1 MTTENIKP
9 TQQQYFDNFVNL
21 YSELAMLTEDVKQ
34 LTEQFKED
42 YAEADIA
49 NLKKVAKLKSEQK
62 IGDAVEK
69 VEAFKEAVDTFT
81 K

>member
-1 MTTENIKP
+1 MTTENTKP
-9 TQQQYFDNFVNL
+9 TQQKYFDSFVNL

-49 NLKKVAKLKSEQK
+49 NLKKVARLKSEQK
-62 IGDAVEK
+62 VGDAVEK

>member
-1 MTTENIKP
+1 MTTENVKK
-9 TQQQYFDNFVNL
+9 TQQAYFENFVNL

-42 YAEADIA
+42 YAEADIG
-49 NLKKVAKLKSEQK
+49 NIKKVAKLKSEQK

>member
-1 MTTENIKP
+1 MTTENVKK

-42 YAEADIA
+42 YAEADIV
-49 NLKKVAKLKSEQK
+49 NIKKVAKLKSEQK

>member
-1 MTTENIKP
+1 MTTENVKK

-42 YAEADIA
+42 YESDIA
-49 NLKKVAKLKSEQK
+49 NLKKVAKLKAEQK
-62 IGDAVEK
+62 VGEAVEK
-69 VEAFKEAVDTFT
+69 VKAFKEAVDTFT

>member
-1 MTTENIKP
+1 MTTENVKK

-42 YAEADIA
+42 YESADIT
-49 NLKKVAKLKSEQK
+49 NLKKVARLKAEQK
-62 IGDAVEK
+62 VGDAVEK

>member
-1 MTTENIKP
+1 MTTENVKK

-42 YAEADIA
+42 YSESDIA
-49 NLKKVAKLKSEQK
+49 NLKKVSRLVAENKLADQL
-62 IGDAVEK
+62 EK
-69 VEAFKEAVDTFT
+69 VETFKEAVDTFT

>member
-1 MTTENIKP
+1 MTTENVKK
-9 TQQQYFDNFVNL
+9 TQQTYFENFVNL

-62 IGDAVEK
+62 IGDAIEK

>member
-1 MTTENIKP
+1 MTTENVKK

-21 YSELAMLTEDVKQ
+21 YSELAMLTEAVKQ

-42 YAEADIA
+42 YESDIA
-49 NLKKVAKLKSEQK
+49 NLKKVAKLKAEQK
-62 IGDAVEK
+62 VGDAIEK

>member
-1 MTTENIKP
+1 MTTENVKK
-9 TQQQYFDNFVNL
+9 TQQQYFDNFVNI

-42 YAEADIA
+42 YSESDIA
-49 NLKKVAKLKSEQK
+49 NLKKVAKLKAEQK
-62 IGDAVEK
+62 VGDAIEK

>member
-1 MTTENIKP
+1 MTTENVKK

-42 YAEADIA
+42 YESADIA
-49 NLKKVAKLKSEQK
+49 NLKKVAKLKAEQK
-62 IGDAVEK
+62 VGDAVTK
-69 VEAFKEAVDTFT
+69 SQDFLEAVDTFT

>member
-1 MTTENIKP
+1 MTTENVKK
-9 TQQQYFDNFVNL
+9 TQQTYFENFVNL

>member
-1 MTTENIKP
+1 MTTENVKK
-9 TQQQYFDNFVNL
+9 TQQTYFENFVNL

-49 NLKKVAKLKSEQK
+49 NIKKVAKLKSEQK

-69 VEAFKEAVDTFT
+69 VEAFKEAIDTFT

>member
-1 MTTENIKP
+1 MTTENVKK
-9 TQQQYFDNFVNL
+9 TQQAYFENFVNL

-49 NLKKVAKLKSEQK
+49 NIKKVAKLKSEQK

>member
-1 MTTENIKP
+1 MTTENVKK
-9 TQQQYFDNFVNL
+9 TQQAYFENFVSL

-49 NLKKVAKLKSEQK
+49 NIKKVAKLKSEQK

>member
-1 MTTENIKP
+1 MTTENVKK

-49 NLKKVAKLKSEQK
+49 NIKKVAKLKSEQK

>member
-1 MTTENIKP
+1 MTTENVKK

-21 YSELAMLTEDVKQ
+21 YSELAMLTEDIKQ

-42 YAEADIA
+42 YSESDIA
-49 NLKKVAKLKSEQK
+49 NLKKVAKLKAEQK
-62 IGDAVEK
+62 VGDAIEK